1 MIPSRDRQALC
12 LLWLHVIR
20 QAIEDAT
27 DGSSD
32 RIRKEAQKAPIRDE
46 AREWLLKPNR
56 DFDEACTLAELDAV
70 KVRAYAAEI
79 IERADRARAAGMKR
93 MRGRAVE
100 PNGETMNIAQWAMHL
115 GI

>member
-1 MIPSRDRQALC
+1 MIPPRDRQALC

-32 RIRKEAQKAPIRDE
+32 RIRKEAQRAPIRDE

-56 DFDEACTLAELDAV
+56 DDAV
-70 KVRAYAAEI
+70 QSTTTHATSVPDTPLFVKVKSWFAA
-79 IERADRARAAGMKR
+79 
-93 MRGRAVE
+93 
-100 PNGETMNIAQWAMHL
+100 
-115 GI
+115 